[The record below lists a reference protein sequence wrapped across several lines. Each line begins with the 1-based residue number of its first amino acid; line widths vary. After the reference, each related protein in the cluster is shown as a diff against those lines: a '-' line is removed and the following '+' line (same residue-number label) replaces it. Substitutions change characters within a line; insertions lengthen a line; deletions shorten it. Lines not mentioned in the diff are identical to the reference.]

1 MAACAQLVDIR
12 RAKHNTCKHYDG
24 LPLECVTLRVAATP
38 CVLVNGTAC
47 RRNIAQSCAS
57 SVGSEYERE
66 INGSSLLDQ
75 RASACTPRL
84 AKRIFGGMQ
93 LVVLLGEESTGHH
106 GVCVAISPRCAAQ
119 PAAPCFAH
127 DASLLSRVER
137 LSLANDAASLR
148 QARASVGARLRHL
161 QSAPSAAHLQR
172 VVFQCSAFDASVVDA
187 SMMSYPDMA
196 LAARGR
202 LPSALLGVMDAVAIA
217 EVRRLMASIDPRL
230 A

>member
-12 RAKHNTCKHYDG
+12 RAKRNTCKHYDG
-24 LPLECVTLRVAATP
+24 RPLECVTLRVAATP

-161 QSAPSAAHLQR
+161 Q
-172 VVFQCSAFDASVVDA
+172 CSAFDASVVDA